1 MDISADP
8 IAHPKL
14 NHTST
19 RLILDERIGFRSPW
33 PAVSSDPYMASPTD
47 FPTMIPHAIGT
58 AGGPCEIM
66 GISVRYAGRGRR
78 TDPLDER
85 EA

>member
-1 MDISADP
+1 
-8 IAHPKL
+8 
-14 NHTST
+14 
-19 RLILDERIGFRSPW
+19 
-33 PAVSSDPYMASPTD
+33 MASPTD